1 MVNNDENGDIA
12 DDHYHHYLV
21 MIIILI
27 TIKIKYDSS
36 PNNYRVFW

>member
-27 TIKIKYDSS
+27 RIKYDFDSS
-36 PNNYRVFW
+36 PVSLFIY